1 MYAHVLYVRDC
12 VIVCTSESTLYTY
25 ALCMHMHVCVH
36 VHVKCNVYF
45 GVYTKWIRSTESIIE
60 LNLTS
65 LSAVIVELP
74 LGLMHLTTSTYTC
87 RAAHLA

>member
-1 MYAHVLYVRDC
+1 MHVLYVRDC

-45 GVYTKWIRSTESIIE
+45 GVYTKWI
-60 LNLTS
+60 
-65 LSAVIVELP
+65 P
-74 LGLMHLTTSTYTC
+74 LGPLLN
-87 RAAHLA
+87 